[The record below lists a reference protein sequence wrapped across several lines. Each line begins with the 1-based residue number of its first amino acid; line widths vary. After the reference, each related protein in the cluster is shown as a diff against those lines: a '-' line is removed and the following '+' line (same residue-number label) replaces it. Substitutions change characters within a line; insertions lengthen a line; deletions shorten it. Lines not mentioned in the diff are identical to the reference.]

1 LKVTQEEVV
10 ERQVVLNIELE
21 DEDVD
26 PYLDRG
32 YRRVVGRTMIPGFR
46 KGKAPRFIVE
56 RYLGRESLLSE
67 VMDSMLPDATQ
78 RAITTQELET
88 AGTPRVEVLELD
100 PVTIKATVALVPDVD
115 LGAYRDI
122 RVDERPI
129 DPGDDSVD
137 QRLQQLR
144 ERAGTWEPVE
154 RPVRSGDMVTM
165 DVAGTVEGS
174 NFFEQE
180 GAVHVAEEESVLP
193 FPGFS
198 GQLVGMEVG
207 TAKEFTLTVSEDH
220 ADSRIAGKEAVF
232 NVTISEVK
240 EQNLPELDDE
250 FAKSLPEGYESLEAL
265 REAIDTDVQT
275 EAESARTQQYREDA
289 LDALIATAVIEL
301 PPLLIDHEVEHMVD
315 RRDRLVDQLNIRM
328 DDYLRFTGKTE
339 DEIQQEMKQS
349 ATERLSRSYALSA
362 LAEEQ
367 ELKVSDEEIDEKVQE
382 LAASAGDEAESLQ
395 DRDLDSEEVR
405 SSVRESLLVAK
416 ALDRL
421 TSIVKGEQPEAADAD
436 VTEEEDEN
444 ADDNA

>member
-1 LKVTQEEVV
+1 MKVTQEEVV

-88 AGTPRVEVLELD
+88 AGTPKVEVLELD

-207 TAKEFTLTVSEDH
+207 AAKEFTLTVSEDH

-367 ELKVSDEEIDEKVQE
+367 ELEVSDEEIDEKVQE

-436 VTEEEDEN
+436 VTEEEEEN

>member
-10 ERQVVLNIELE
+10 ERQIVLNIELE
-21 DEDVD
+21 DEDID

-56 RYLGRESLLSE
+56 RFLGREGLLSE

-78 RAITTQELET
+78 RAITEQELET
-88 AGTPRVEVLELD
+88 AGTPRVEVLDLD
-100 PVTIKATVALVPDVD
+100 PVTIKATVALLPDVD

-122 RVDERPI
+122 RVDEKPI
-129 DPGDDSVD
+129 DPGDDNVD
-137 QRLQQLR
+137 QRLKQLR
-144 ERAGTWEPVE
+144 ERAGTWEPME
-154 RPVRSGDMVTM
+154 RPVKSGDMVTM
-165 DVAGTVEGS
+165 DVAGTVDGS
-174 NFFEQE
+174 SFFEQKD
-180 GAVHVAEEESVLP
+180 AVHVAEAENLLP

-198 GQLVGMEVG
+198 DALIEMEVG
-207 TAKEFTLTVSEDH
+207 TAKEFTLTISEDH

-232 NVTISEVK
+232 NVTISEIK

-250 FAKSLPEGYESLEAL
+250 FAKGLPEGYESLAAL
-265 REAIDTDVQT
+265 REATDTDVQT

-315 RRDRLVDQLNIRM
+315 RRNRFVSQLNIRM

-339 DEIQQEMKQS
+339 DEIQQEIKES

-362 LAEEQ
+362 LAEQ
-367 ELKVSDEEIDEKVQE
+367 EDLKVSDEEIDEKVE
-382 LAASAGDEAESLQ
+382 DMGASAGSDEESPQ
-395 DRDLDSEEVR
+395 GRDLDSEEVR
-405 SSVRESLLVAK
+405 SSVRESLIVAK

-421 TSIVKGEQPEAADAD
+421 TSIAKGEPPEPADAD